1 MNIYESEINDGLSEK
16 LGSNSI
22 AFECQIIDGKDLIG
36 GIPEDVM
43 SALAFTNI
51 VDRPIQGDLYYLNS
65 ILVSAG
71 WNKNDDVFDVEDLF
85 NAKST
90 PVDKPF
96 NYMHDDSD
104 IIGHMIAS
112 AAISEDGQIIDSL
125 PLPER
130 LDIVTSAVIY
140 KVWSDPD
147 QKARVQGLI
156 DQIDRGELAV
166 SMECVFRNF
175 DYALISPN
183 GEKKV
188 LARNESTAFL
198 TKHLRVYGGAGEF
211 EGYKIGR
218 LLRDLYF
225 SGKGLVDKPANPRS
239 LILPKDVNPFGPI
252 QANMILT
259 AMEKPMPDET
269 LAELEIAKANVS
281 NLTKEVDSY
290 KESIA
295 KLESKVAELEQSI
308 ATITEEKMTLSQEL
322 QVMVANMKTAARK
335 TALLSAGADET
346 KAEDLVTKFAAA
358 TDEMFETVVALVFAP
373 VPVVAETDPVEVE
386 TEEDADVEELED
398 VEEVEATVV
407 DLDETT
413 SDKIS
418 IASAWLRNNV
428 LKTTKNKGS

>member
-1 MNIYESEINDGLSEK
+1 MNIYESEINDGLAEK
-16 LGSNSI
+16 LGNNSI
-22 AFECQIIDGKDLIG
+22 AFECQIVSNGE
-36 GIPEDVM
+36 IPPDIA
-43 SALAFTNI
+43 SALAFANM
-51 VDRPIQGDLYYLNS
+51 VDRPIQNDLYYLNS

-85 NAKST
+85 NAKDT

-112 AAISEDGQIIDSL
+112 AAVSEDGQILDSL
-125 PLPER
+125 PLPAK

-175 DYALISPN
+175 DYALISPT

-188 LARNESTAFL
+188 LARDESTAFL

-239 LILPKDVNPFGPI
+239 VILPKDVNPFGPI
-252 QANMILT
+252 QADMILT

-290 KESIA
+290 KESIS
-295 KLESKVAELEQSI
+295 KLEAKVAELEQSI
-308 ATITEEKMTLSQEL
+308 ATITSEKMTLSQEL

-346 KAEDLVTKFAAA
+346 KAEDLVNKFAAA

-386 TEEDADVEELED
+386 VETEEDEADVAELEE
-398 VEEVEATVV
+398 VEEVEAAVV
-407 DLDETT
+407 DLDEST